1 MVARLAPEVPQP
13 AQQPL
18 GAQMKRF
25 VRIGLVVGIGLLA
38 TACDKCGNWNINTP
52 QFCNS
57 VNPKG

>member
-1 MVARLAPEVPQP
+1 MR
-13 AQQPL
+13 
-18 GAQMKRF
+18 RF
-25 VRIGLVVGIGLLA
+25 IRIGLVVGIGFVA